1 MHLPFYLVIP
11 SLPLLPSPLGTISL
25 LSVSVESL
33 LLFCK
38 DVHLYHGFRFR
49 MK

>member
-1 MHLPFYLVIP
+1 MHVFFYLVIP
-11 SLPLLPSPLGTISL
+11 SVSLLPSPLGTVSL
-25 LSVSVESL
+25 LSMSVESL

-38 DVHLYHGFRFR
+38 DVHLYHVFGFH